1 MTNIYLSPSKMYRV
15 TTDRCQTDLIF
26 YLALNGNPDAKLID
40 ARYRRTFP
48 ATSNLVYL
56 RCFFDYCNGTKELL
70 FLLPSGEQG
79 VMFSVTARDNFTCL
93 SEG

>member
-1 MTNIYLSPSKMYRV
+1 MTNIDLSPGKMYRV
-15 TTDRCQTDLIF
+15 APDRFSTELVF
-26 YLALNGNPDAKLID
+26 YLITHGKPLPKH
-40 ARYRRTFP
+40 RQRRTFP
-48 ATSNLVYL
+48 FTSNLVYL

-79 VMFSVTARDNFTCL
+79 VIFSVTAKDNFTCV

>member
-1 MTNIYLSPSKMYRV
+1 MTNIDLSPGKMYRV
-15 TTDRCQTDLIF
+15 TLGRFSTELVF
-26 YLALNGNPDAKLID
+26 YLIPHGKPLSKH
-40 ARYRRTFP
+40 RQRRTFP
-48 ATSNLVYL
+48 FTSNLVYL

-79 VMFSVTARDNFTCL
+79 VIFSVTAKDNFTCV

>member
-1 MTNIYLSPSKMYRV
+1 MTNIYLSPGKMYRV
-15 TTDRCQTDLIF
+15 TPDRFGTELVF
-26 YLALNGNPDAKLID
+26 YLALHGHPDAKQ
-40 ARYRRTFP
+40 RRTFP

-79 VMFSVTARDNFTCL
+79 VIFSVTAKDNFTCV

>member
-1 MTNIYLSPSKMYRV
+1 MTNIDLSPGKMYRV
-15 TTDRCQTDLIF
+15 APGRFSTELVF
-26 YLALNGNPDAKLID
+26 YLIPHGKPLPKH
-40 ARYRRTFP
+40 RQRRTFP
-48 ATSNLVYL
+48 FTSNLVYL

-79 VMFSVTARDNFTCL
+79 VIFSVTAKDNFTCV

>member
-1 MTNIYLSPSKMYRV
+1 MTNIYLSPGKMYRV
-15 TTDRCQTDLIF
+15 TTDRCPTHLIF

-40 ARYRRTFP
+40 ARHRRTFP
-48 ATSNLVYL
+48 ITSNFVYL
-56 RCFFDYCNGTKELL
+56 RCFFDYLNGTKELL

-79 VMFSVTARDNFTCL
+79 VMFSVTAKDNFTCL

>member
-1 MTNIYLSPSKMYRV
+1 MTNIYLSPGKMYRV
-15 TTDRCQTDLIF
+15 TADRSGPDLVF
-26 YLALNGNPDAKLID
+26 HLALNGKPDAKLID
-40 ARYRRTFP
+40 ARHRRTFP

-79 VMFSVTARDNFTCL
+79 VMFSVTALDNFTCV

>member
-1 MTNIYLSPSKMYRV
+1 MTNIYLSPGKMYRV
-15 TTDRCQTDLIF
+15 NTAGITHLTF
-26 YLALNGNPDAKLID
+26 YLVSYPIKQRL
-40 ARYRRTFP
+40 FP

-79 VMFSVTARDNFTCL
+79 VMFSVTAKDNFTCL

>member
-1 MTNIYLSPSKMYRV
+1 MTNIDLSPGKMYRV
-15 TTDRCQTDLIF
+15 TPGRFSTELVF
-26 YLALNGNPDAKLID
+26 YLIPHGKPLH
-40 ARYRRTFP
+40 RRTFP
-48 ATSNLVYL
+48 VTSNLVYL

-79 VMFSVTARDNFTCL
+79 IIFSVTALDYFTCV

>member
-1 MTNIYLSPSKMYRV
+1 MTNIDLSPGKMYRV
-15 TTDRCQTDLIF
+15 TLGRFSTELVF
-26 YLALNGNPDAKLID
+26 YLIPHGKPDAKLID
-40 ARYRRTFP
+40 ARHRRTFP

-79 VMFSVTARDNFTCL
+79 VMFSVTAKDNFTCV

>member
-1 MTNIYLSPSKMYRV
+1 MTNIYLSPGKMYRV
-15 TTDRCQTDLIF
+15 NTDRCQTDLIF
-26 YLALNGNPDAKLID
+26 YLALNGKHYPKQ
-40 ARYRRTFP
+40 RRTFP
-48 ATSNLVYL
+48 VTSNFVYL

-79 VMFSVTARDNFTCL
+79 VMFSVTAKDNFICV

>member
-1 MTNIYLSPSKMYRV
+1 MTNIDLSPGKMYRV
-15 TTDRCQTDLIF
+15 ALGRFSTELVF
-26 YLALNGNPDAKLID
+26 YLITHGKPLPKH
-40 ARYRRTFP
+40 RQRRTFP
-48 ATSNLVYL
+48 FTSNLVYL

-79 VMFSVTARDNFTCL
+79 VIFSVTAKDNFTCV

>member
-1 MTNIYLSPSKMYRV
+1 MTNIYLSPGKMYRV
-15 TTDRCQTDLIF
+15 TTDRCTTHLVF
-26 YLALNGNPDAKLID
+26 YLIPYGKPLPKH
-40 ARYRRTFP
+40 RQRRTFP
-48 ATSNLVYL
+48 VISNLVYL

-79 VMFSVTARDNFTCL
+79 FMFSVTAKDNFTCV

>member
-1 MTNIYLSPSKMYRV
+1 MTNIYLSPGKMYRF
-15 TTDRCQTDLIF
+15 TAGSSSQTDLIF
-26 YLALNGNPDAKLID
+26 YLITHGKPLPKH
-40 ARYRRTFP
+40 RQRRTFP
-48 ATSNLVYL
+48 FTSNLVYL

-79 VMFSVTARDNFTCL
+79 VIFSVTAKDNFTCL